1 MLNRPKASYARN
13 RAASRRPSPSRLRTP
28 RMRGSRSSRR
38 QRAGPIATTSATGRS
53 SRRSIR
59 RCGGATLAALAFR
72 QLVRAAGLDAPR
84 SPSPIDA
91 ELRRRVLA
99 RLAAEDWYHELLIAA
114 QQRKGRVARRQ
125 RKIARLLLG
134 RVGRHWHPRVD
145 KTALRTWL
153 AQYRTHEAWLGDRI
167 DPAWVSKLE
176 GRLRRRDI
184 FWSICAT
191 LFIGSLLLQFIY
203 LSFVAVI
210 DGPDPLWPL
219 VIAPFAA
226 VFLFWLFK
234 LVLAQL
240 LTLTIPGWTGFGQ
253 ISAIWSR
260 FKFKKPTAKST
271 RKPGDAG

>member
-1 MLNRPKASYARN
+1 VLERLLAVAVDDLTLT
-13 RAASRRPSPSRLRTP
+13 AA
-28 RMRGSRSSRR
+28 
-38 QRAGPIATTSATGRS
+38 
-53 SRRSIR
+53 
-59 RCGGATLAALAFR
+59 AFR
-72 QLVRAAGLDAPR
+72 QLVRAAGLDAAR
-84 SPSPIDA
+84 SPSPVDA

-99 RLAAEDWYHELLIAA
+99 RLAAEDWYDDLLIAA
-114 QQRKGRVARRQ
+114 QQRKGRVARRR
-125 RKIARLLLG
+125 RKLARLLLG
-134 RVGRHWHPRVD
+134 RIGRHWHPRVD

-184 FWSICAT
+184 FWSICGT

-219 VIAPFAA
+219 LIAPFAA

-234 LVLAQL
+234 LILTEL
-240 LTLTIPGWTGFGQ
+240 LTLAIPGWTGFGH
-253 ISAIWSR
+253 IGAIWGR
-260 FKFKKPTAKST
+260 FKSKKST
-271 RKPGDAG
+271 QKPGDAG